1 MYPVPTY
8 SHDPRFEQLQHVAQ
22 IEAAMRRTDEVPV
35 YLLVSCVQPY
45 RIANALA
52 GLPGVMQADVD
63 LAASRTVLTVKAR
76 GSNFLRSLLQE
87 VRSFPGVNEVAPR
100 LAA

>member
-1 MYPVPTY
+1 MYSVLAVPT
-8 SHDPRFEQLQHVAQ
+8 DPHFERLQHVAQ
-22 IEAAMRRTDEVPV
+22 IEAALRRTDEVPV

-45 RIANALA
+45 RIARALSR
-52 GLPGVMQADVD
+52 LPGVLQADVD
-63 LAASRTVLTVKAR
+63 MVASKAVLTVAAR
-76 GSNFLRSLLQE
+76 GSIFLRSLLQE